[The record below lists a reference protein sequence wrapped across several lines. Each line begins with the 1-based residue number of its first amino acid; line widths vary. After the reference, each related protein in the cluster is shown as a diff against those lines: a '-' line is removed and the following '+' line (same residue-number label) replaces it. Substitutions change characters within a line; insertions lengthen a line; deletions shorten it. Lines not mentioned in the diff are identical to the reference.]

1 MTNVI
6 TEYPQ
11 FFTGT
16 ILEWKKLLQPDK
28 YKNTI
33 IESFSFLVKDKRII
47 IYAFVIMDN
56 HIHLIW
62 QMQAG
67 IKPEAVQRDF
77 LRHTAQEIKADL
89 QLNHPKVLARFEV
102 KAKDRQ
108 YQFWERNSLSVELRT
123 DKVFQQKL
131 NYIHHN
137 PVKAG
142 LCNLPEEY
150 RYSSASLYEINKT
163 EWEFLTHYKD

>member
-1 MTNVI
+1 MINVI

-11 FFTGT
+11 FFTAT

-28 YKNTI
+28 YKDII
-33 IESFSFLVKDKRII
+33 IESLCFLVKDKRII

-56 HIHLIW
+56 HIHLLW

-89 QLNHPKVLARFEV
+89 QMNHPKVLARFEV

-123 DKVFQQKL
+123 DNVFQQKL
-131 NYIHHN
+131 NYIHLN

-150 RYSSASLYEINKT
+150 RYSSASLYELNKT